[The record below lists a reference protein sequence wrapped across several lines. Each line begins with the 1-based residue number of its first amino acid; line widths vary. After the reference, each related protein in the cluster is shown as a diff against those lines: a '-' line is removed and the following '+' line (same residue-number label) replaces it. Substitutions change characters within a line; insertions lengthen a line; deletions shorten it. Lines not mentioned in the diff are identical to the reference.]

1 MALKYAL
8 FDNKMTED
16 PDDYMAIIQE
26 AQNKNLDDIIKQITV
41 AGSILK
47 ETECRAVIR
56 DFLKKLAENAQE
68 GIGFLN
74 DYFSINFSIQGV
86 FKDADDRYDPKR
98 HSILMNLTANTEL
111 KKSLDFIK
119 VEKVSPNIPQPI
131 VHQLY
136 DMLSNT
142 TNATLSG
149 NGMAE
154 IKGEKLSINTAEAD
168 EGIFL
173 INVATATETKVSLIH
188 NNEPKKL
195 QFLVPTGLQAGTYK
209 VEVRNRAHR
218 GKDIRKGVLGVDLTV
233 V

>member
-16 PDDYMAIIQE
+16 PDDYMAIVQE

-41 AGSILK
+41 PGSILK
-47 ETECRAVIR
+47 ETECRAVIG

-74 DYFSINFSIQGV
+74 EYLSINFSIQGV
-86 FKDADDRYDPKR
+86 FADEDDRYDPKR
-98 HSILMNLTANTEL
+98 HSIVMNLTANAEL
-111 KKSLDFIK
+111 KKSLEFIK
-119 VEKVSPNIPQPI
+119 VEKVSPSIPQP
-131 VHQLY
+131 VLNLLY

-142 TNATLSG
+142 TNTKLSS

-154 IKGEKLSINTAEAD
+154 LKGEKLSINTAEAD
-168 EGIFL
+168 EGIFI
-173 INVATATETKVSLIH
+173 INAATAAETKVSLIH

-195 QFLVPTGLQAGTYK
+195 QFLVPTGLQAGSYK
-209 VEVRNRAHR
+209 IEVRNRAHR
-218 GKDIRKGVLGVDLTV
+218 GKSIRTGVLGVDLTV
-233 V
+233 A